1 MNHLDEWLARATV
14 ATGILVAISKEARS
28 WLSLKQEQKKKSEN
42 RSKIPK
48 TETIIANW

>member
-28 WLSLKQEQKKKSEN
+28 WLSLKEQKKKA
-42 RSKIPK
+42 KIAPK
-48 TETIIANW
+48 YPTRKR

>member
-28 WLSLKQEQKKKSEN
+28 WLSLKQEQKKKA
-42 RSKIPK
+42 KITPK
-48 TETIIANW
+48 YPTRKR